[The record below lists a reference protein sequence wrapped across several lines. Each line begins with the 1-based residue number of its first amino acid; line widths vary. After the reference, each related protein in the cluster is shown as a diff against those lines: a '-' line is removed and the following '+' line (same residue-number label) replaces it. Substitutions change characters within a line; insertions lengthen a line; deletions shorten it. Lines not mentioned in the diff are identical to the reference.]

1 MSIETISRDE
11 VQRFLDAGAITID
24 TPLPP
29 DLIQAAASVVDTRL
43 PMMPVAEGAV
53 GNYRYGETCSF
64 FDPALVSIIEHPY
77 FEASAA
83 LVLDAKLLASGREEQ
98 LGLPIGGVSIGTS
111 LGSGTAGGA
120 GDGIGTGVGP
130 GPSAGL
136 GDGSERD
143 AGD

>member
-1 MSIETISRDE
+1 VFVVRESAAPLAGGGGGGDRHRAPIRRAEAPGTDPMTLRIAQPVS
-11 VQRFLDAGAITID
+11 VQGREDVIPSL
-24 TPLPP
+24 
-29 DLIQAAASVVDTRL
+29 
-43 PMMPVAEGAV
+43 
-53 GNYRYGETCSF
+53 
-64 FDPALVSIIEHPY
+64 
-77 FEASAA
+77 AA
-83 LVLDAKLLASGREEQ
+83 LVLDAKPLASGREEQ